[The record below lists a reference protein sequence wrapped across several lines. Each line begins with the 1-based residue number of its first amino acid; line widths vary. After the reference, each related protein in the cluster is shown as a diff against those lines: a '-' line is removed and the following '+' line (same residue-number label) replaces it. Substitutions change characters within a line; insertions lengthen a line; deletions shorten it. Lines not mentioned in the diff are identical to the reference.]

1 MAASTGSGAG
11 DASIFTPKVEWA
23 QRKDKV
29 LLTVFVEDCK
39 DEKISVQENS
49 FSFSGKGG
57 KEKKEY
63 AVNLE
68 FFGEIDAS
76 KWEQKNFGRNFYF
89 SLTKK
94 DTTAPFWP
102 RLTKG
107 TQKLHFLKTDF
118 GRWRDED
125 DSEEEEKED
134 YNLEE
139 MMNSM
144 GGLNGMGG
152 MGAGGMGMGMEGL
165 DGVPQADSDDSDDG
179 ELPDLQ

>member
-11 DASIFTPKVEWA
+11 DASVITPKVEWA
-23 QRKDKV
+23 QRKDRV

-39 DEKISVQENS
+39 EEKISVQENS

-57 KEKKEY
+57 KEKREH

-68 FFGEIDAS
+68 LFGEIDAS
-76 KWEQKNFGRNFYF
+76 KSEQKNMGRNFFF
-89 SLTKK
+89 SLAKK
-94 DTTAPFWP
+94 DTNAPFWP
-102 RLTKG
+102 RLTKD
-107 TQKLHFLKTDF
+107 TKKLHFLKTDF
-118 GRWRDED
+118 ARWRDED

-144 GGLNGMGG
+144 GGLNGMG
-152 MGAGGMGMGMEGL
+152 AGGMEGL